1 MNAEEITY
9 WFKVLEVGLIS
20 GVKFLLA
27 PFEAER
33 QGFNFMQSFTITT
46 LGGVLGVL
54 VFYYA
59 GSLIAAWWNHIKALI
74 KSIFIRRPAEVIE
87 RQPKRHFTRTNK
99 MIVKIKRRFG
109 LAGIA
114 FVTPCII
121 SIPVGTLV
129 AVAFYRKRKPIL
141 LYLFVSLLL
150 WSIVLN
156 YTAQQLALSQYMPE
170 ALHE

>member
-20 GVKFLLA
+20 GVMFLLA

-33 QGFNFMQSFTITT
+33 QGFNFIQSFTITT
-46 LGGVLGVL
+46 LGGVIGIL

-59 GSLIAAWWNHIKALI
+59 GSLIAAWWNHIKALV
-74 KSIFIRRPAEVIE
+74 KSNFVRRPAEVLE
-87 RQPKRHFTRTNK
+87 RRPKRHFTQTNK

>member
-1 MNAEEITY
+1 
-9 WFKVLEVGLIS
+9 VGI
-20 GVKFLLA
+20 
-27 PFEAER
+27 
-33 QGFNFMQSFTITT
+33 
-46 LGGVLGVL
+46 L

-121 SIPVGTLV
+121 SIPAGTLV

>member
-9 WFKVLEVGLIS
+9 WFKILEVGLIS
-20 GVKFLLA
+20 GVKFLFA

-33 QGFNFMQSFTITT
+33 QGFNFFQSFTITT
-46 LGGVLGVL
+46 LGGVTGIL
-54 VFYYA
+54 VFYFA
-59 GSLIAAWWNHIKALI
+59 GSLIASWWNRIKAI
-74 KSIFIRRPAEVIE
+74 ITSIFVRRPVAVLE
-87 RQPKRHFTRTNK
+87 RKPKRHFTRTNK

-141 LYLFVSLLL
+141 LYLLVSLLL

-156 YTAQQLALSQYMPE
+156 YVAQQLALSQYIPK